1 MTGIPVIGGLFRDGR
16 ARGRFARFADMSA
29 ARPHRVTVVTGD
41 IVDQDGDAIVNAANS
56 GLAAGAG
63 VCGAIFRAAGAA
75 EMTEACRAVAPCPTG
90 EARTTPGFGLSA
102 RWVIHAVGPV
112 WSGGDQ
118 REEELLRSAYRSAL
132 AEAALVGATT
142 IAFPVLSTG
151 VYGYPLDDGCR
162 VAWEEL
168 SAAPATLEE
177 VRIVAFDERTAAA
190 FARIA

>member
-1 MTGIPVIGGLFRDGR
+1 
-16 ARGRFARFADMSA
+16 MSA
-29 ARPHRVTVVTGD
+29 DVPGRVAVVTGD
-41 IVDQDGDAIVNAANS
+41 IVDQDVDAIVNAANG
-56 GLAAGAG
+56 GLAAGSG
-63 VCGAIFRAAGAA
+63 VCGAIFRAAGVA
-75 EMTEACRAVAPCPTG
+75 EMTEACRALAPCPTG
-90 EARTTPGFGLSA
+90 EARTTPGFGLAA

-118 REEELLRSAYRSAL
+118 GEEELLRSAYRSAL
-132 AEAALVGATT
+132 AEAARVGATT

-151 VYGYPLDDGCR
+151 VYGYPLDEGCR

-168 SAAPATLEE
+168 TEAPASFEE